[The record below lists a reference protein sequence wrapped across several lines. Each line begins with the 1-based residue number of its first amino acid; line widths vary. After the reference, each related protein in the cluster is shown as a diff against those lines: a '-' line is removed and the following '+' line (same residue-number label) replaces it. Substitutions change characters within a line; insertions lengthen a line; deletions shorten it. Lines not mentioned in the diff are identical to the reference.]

1 MSESGEMIAGKN
13 PVLEALRSGREMN
26 KIWISEGVKKSG
38 IKEVLDLARERGVF
52 VQFVPKKKSI
62 NFQAPTIKVSLL
74 LSLLISMRNS
84 MNYLMWPKQEAK
96 IHFSSF

>member
-1 MSESGEMIAGKN
+1 MSGNGEIIAGKN

-62 NFQAPTIKVSLL
+62 NCQTPIIRESSLPL
-74 LSLLISMRNS
+74 LHTSMRN
-84 MNYLMWPKQEAK
+84 LMIYFKWRKKEMK

>member
-1 MSESGEMIAGKN
+1 MQYKSLKKRKERHNMSESGEMIAGKN

-38 IKEVLDLARERGVF
+38 IKE
-52 VQFVPKKKSI
+52 
-62 NFQAPTIKVSLL
+62 
-74 LSLLISMRNS
+74 LISMRNS
-84 MNYLMWPKQEAK
+84 MIYLMWPKQEAK